1 MKQVITYRNSEI
13 KAGLRAAGVS
23 PGAVCIVHSSLM
35 HLGWPEDGT
44 NPAQVWLKQMQEYLG
59 PDGVLI
65 LPAFT
70 YSYCRHQVYDP
81 RTDLCSV
88 SLLANYAI
96 S

>member
-44 NPAQVWLKQMQEYLG
+44 NPAQVWL
-59 PDGVLI
+59 
-65 LPAFT
+65 
-70 YSYCRHQVYDP
+70 
-81 RTDLCSV
+81 
-88 SLLANYAI
+88 
-96 S
+96 